1 MTAPSFNFQDNTLVL
16 DMSKFSLKQSHDY
29 SQTPLQPRPIQRV
42 IHRYGNAVNPK
53 RKYIELSVY
62 SIPEGM
68 RMKYLKSRVKG
79 GKIHL
84 KLFAG
89 DRTSQLNRYSILTME
104 STSIIMRLFIS
115 ISIKFSKMKMILA

>member
-1 MTAPSFNFQDNTLVL
+1 
-16 DMSKFSLKQSHDY
+16 MSKSPLKQSNHY
-29 SQTPLQPRPIQRV
+29 SETPLQPRPIQQV
-42 IHRYGNAVNPK
+42 IHRYGNAVK

-62 SIPEGM
+62 SIPKGM

-89 DRTSQLNRYSILTME
+89 DRTSQLNRYSIPTLK
-104 STSIIMRLFIS
+104 STSMIMRLFIS